1 MNKSLPNL
9 ELVLYKAQQIV
20 SKNET
25 FIHAFDTTYKAAK
38 DKGYNIIPDF
48 DIEVFSQTWAST
60 ATGFDEP
67 GTMAGQAI
75 TDAYTT
81 VVHERITDMFVVF
94 FDNRPCYLVDNPNET
109 FMDDLAKHRLKSV
122 SEAKEA
128 Y

>member
-9 ELVLYKAQQIV
+9 ELLLYKAQQIV

-60 ATGFDEP
+60 ATGFD
-67 GTMAGQAI
+67 
-75 TDAYTT
+75 
-81 VVHERITDMFVVF
+81 
-94 FDNRPCYLVDNPNET
+94 
-109 FMDDLAKHRLKSV
+109 
-122 SEAKEA
+122 
-128 Y
+128 